1 MIALVG
7 LVLRL
12 VDAGARI
19 NDDEGYSWLVA
30 SAPSAGAFLSRLAR
44 FENTPPLFYL
54 LLTPLPLSSEVWLRL
69 LSELTAGPNGDGSG
83 ATGETDV
90 MCYDEAGRLTQVN
103 QSLSPNVNG
112 ESGFDTDQ
120 TYDANGNVTSRSVN
134 GNLGQTACPP
144 AGDTQS
150 PPSYSGGQQT
160 TFVYN
165 NLDEEKSMSVQS
177 TSGVSPAQPSRT
189 YTTTNHCA
197 IRGRPARNRAHRRH
211 RADRRAIPTRDRF
224 SCPPRTGAAPHGLA
238 SSSSSPTPARA
249 RVRKESLLVF
259 SSRRLTR

>member
-189 YTTTNHCA
+189 YTTTNHCTVIDDA
-197 IRGRPARNRAHRRH
+197 RFGGVRPGTGRTVDIGPIVVRFPQGIAFRAHPGQ
-211 RADRRAIPTRDRF
+211 ALPLTA
-224 SCPPRTGAAPHGLA
+224 SLAAP
-238 SSSSSPTPARA
+238 PALPQHA
-249 RVRKESLLVF
+249 RG
-259 SSRRLTR
+259 